1 MAMVFMC
8 SLACGTL
15 FQPQLGTLFQVC
27 QDGAMTKATR
37 GSERRDDALSRERIV
52 DAAIELLDDEGEHGL
67 TFRALATRLATGPGA
82 IYWHIKNKDELL
94 VAASD
99 VVVARALAGVGDNAR
114 PKKAIRSI
122 ALGVFETIDAHPWVG
137 TELARNP
144 PPTAMLRIF
153 ERIGRQVQALRA
165 PRGAQFTATMVLGSY
180 ILSESRQNA
189 ANARVHDPPRDRA
202 SLLEK
207 LAAQWNALDANEFPF
222 TRNVANQLREHDD
235 RAEFLAGID
244 LILAGIAAGLPR
256 PSLSSPARRSCLRR
270 PASSHR

>member
-1 MAMVFMC
+1 
-8 SLACGTL
+8 
-15 FQPQLGTLFQVC
+15 
-27 QDGAMTKATR
+27 MTKAAR
-37 GSERRDDALSRERIV
+37 GPERREDALSRERIV
-52 DAAIELLDDEGEHGL
+52 DAAIELLDDEGEDGL
-67 TFRALATRLATGPGA
+67 TFRALATRLTTGAGA

-99 VVVARALAGVGDNAR
+99 VVVARALAGVSGHAT

-144 PPTAMLRIF
+144 PPTAMLRVY

-165 PRGAQFTATMVLGSY
+165 TRGAQFTATMVLGSY

-189 ANARVHDPPRDRA
+189 ANARVHDPAPDRA
-202 SLLEK
+202 NFLQAI
-207 LAAQWNALDANEFPF
+207 AAQWNELDESEFPF
-222 TRNVANQLREHDD
+222 TRTVASQLREHDD

-244 LILAGIAAGLPR
+244 LILAGIAAGS
-256 PSLSSPARRSCLRR
+256 PSSR
-270 PASSHR
+270 